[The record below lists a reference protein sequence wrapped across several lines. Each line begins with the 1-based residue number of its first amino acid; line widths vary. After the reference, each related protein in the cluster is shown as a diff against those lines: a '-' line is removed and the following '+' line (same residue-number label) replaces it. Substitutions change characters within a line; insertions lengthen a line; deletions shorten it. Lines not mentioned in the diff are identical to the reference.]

1 MTVTGLTPVAENVT
15 FALLVFTEELA
26 LAVVTVIVPLPVS
39 DNVDRLSQAA
49 FSEAV
54 QLVFEA
60 ILTVPVAP
68 DDAATLIVEGVTA
81 RAGPAPD

>member
-1 MTVTGLTPVAENVT
+1 MTVTELTPVAENVT
-15 FALLVFTEELA
+15 LALLVFTEELA
-26 LAVVTVIVPLPVS
+26 LAVVTVIAPLPVP
-39 DNVDRLSQAA
+39 DNVDRLSQSA

-60 ILTVPVAP
+60 IFTIPVAP